1 MKSFL
6 VYSGKGG
13 VGKTTTSANI
23 AKTLASKGERVF
35 VIDADINTPSMGVI
49 FGNEHPAETLWVAST
64 SFLYKNLI
72 YMEKSMVRKYLRDCV
87 KRIEEVK
94 PSYVIIDTPPSIT
107 DVHINLLEVLKVSA
121 IIIVTQ
127 PNDLSRTD
135 VNRTANFFTE
145 KCPDAGC
152 IVVENMCKDETKGE
166 YNWPCIEQIPF
177 VEGFKGNDAFEIHKD
192 RYSNIVDY
200 IEKMNPADVRFEAQ
214 KRELFNETITVDDLP
229 YWDDDGWLAR
239 GTSRSEVKFINIST
253 WDEIRERLSDM
264 EMVFGAPDRRLTETT
279 SERIARM
286 IEPFKTDE
294 EAYFMITNCPNTEID
309 IIVGEIG
316 RGSLFMA
323 DSYYGIPRIKY
334 HTKQGDVV
342 LFPNEVKPASEEDIR
357 IALEDGS
364 TITPDGRYI
373 PAKWVLEQVAD
384 AFGHRVGLLS
394 NWEELYDRITT
405 GVIGK
410 NIRAVESVMKDKA
423 EQRKTQREYKRIE
436 YLAVAEIS
444 DGQTKWEEDFRVTTD
459 DYNEAEAEVQLVI
472 DKFNKSL
479 KHGERERTL
488 FNLKQ
493 VKSKKK

>member
-1 MKSFL
+1 MKSLL

-23 AKTLASKGERVF
+23 AKTLASMGERVF

-49 FGNEHPAETLWVAST
+49 FGSEHPAEMLWVAST
-64 SFLYKNLI
+64 SFMYKNLI
-72 YMEKSMVRKYLRDCV
+72 YMEKSMVRKFLRDCI
-87 KRIEEVK
+87 KRIEQVQ
-94 PSYVIIDTPPSIT
+94 PDYVIIDTPPSIT
-107 DVHINLLEVLKVSA
+107 DVHINLLEVMKVSS
-121 IIIVTQ
+121 ILIVTQ

-152 IVVENMCKDETKGE
+152 IVIENMCKDEAPAS
-166 YNWPCIEQIPF
+166 YNWPCVEQIPF
-177 VEGFKGNDAFEIHKD
+177 VDGFRGNDAFEIHKAKY
-192 RYSNIVDY
+192 RNIVDY
-200 IEKMNPADVRFEAQ
+200 ITKMNPADVRLEAQ

-229 YWDDDGWLAR
+229 YWDGDGLLAR
-239 GTSRSEVKFINIST
+239 GTSRSEIKFINVST
-253 WDEIRERLSDM
+253 WDEIRDRLMDM
-264 EMVFGAPDRRLTETT
+264 ETAFGYPDRRLDETT
-279 SERIARM
+279 SERIERM

-316 RGSLFMA
+316 RASLFIA

-342 LFPNEVKPASEEDIR
+342 LFPNEVKPATEEDIR

-373 PAKWVLEQVAD
+373 PAKGVLEEVYH
-384 AFGHRVGLLS
+384 AFGHRVGLLD
-394 NWEELYDRITT
+394 NWEELYNRITT

-410 NIRAVESVMKDKA
+410 SVRAVESTVKTKA
-423 EQRKTQREYKRIE
+423 EERQRTQRAYKKIE
-436 YLAVAEIS
+436 YLAVADIS
-444 DGQTKWEEDFRVTTD
+444 DGQ
-459 DYNEAEAEVQLVI
+459 
-472 DKFNKSL
+472 
-479 KHGERERTL
+479 
-488 FNLKQ
+488 
-493 VKSKKK
+493 SK